1 MSIYSV
7 NETGT
12 KAYRTRFNLSFRK
25 LLDCDFAK
33 IIPVLAKFCI
43 PNDVWKIGA
52 DMLIRYQPTMAPPLT
67 RAWARVRYFFV
78 PLRLVEENCEQI
90 ITGSKEGKLIETELP
105 TFEKAFDKVSTPS
118 GYTVSKHSFWD
129 YMGIPSLDYKNIKND
144 KSIPTAYWLKGY
156 LRCFFD
162 YYRDEN
168 LYPNNDFNTI
178 VKAALQRGG
187 LYELESPSL
196 HKDYFTS
203 SLPWQLKGTTPMIEI
218 SGGSA
223 DFTNSILPNANEI
236 PGYAIGVT
244 EAGNDPKLGKYN
256 ERVDTSP
263 TIINSSQ
270 LLQALNNNV
279 ISGVGSISMDDLR
292 TMAAQTRIFERLAR
306 CGSRYTE
313 YLRANFGISP
323 ADGTLQRAQYLG
335 GFKQPIVTTEVVQT
349 GGNDSLE
356 VGTLRG
362 HGISHG
368 GNTIKPFV
376 CKEFGMLFG
385 LLDIMPEL
393 QYTQGIDRE
402 LTYDSR
408 FDFFN
413 PSFQHLSEQE
423 VRNGELF
430 ISNTDGKND
439 AVFGYQAIYN
449 ELRTSRDLVVGDMR
463 DTLSYWTQAIKFN
476 SRPNLN
482 YAFIKAES
490 YISNF
495 HEPFTVQNGAL
506 PMIVDFG
513 NILDVYRPMV
523 KYGTPG
529 LVDHL

>member
-12 KAYRTRFNLSFRK
+12 KNYRTRFNLSFRK
-25 LLDCDFAK
+25 LFDCDFAK
-33 IIPVLAKFCI
+33 IVPVLAKFCV

-78 PLRLVEENCEQI
+78 PLRLVEENTEAI
-90 ITGSKEGKLIETELP
+90 ITGSREGKLIETELP
-105 TFEKAFDKVSTPS
+105 TFEKAFDRVDGPS
-118 GYTVSKHSFWD
+118 CYLVTKHSFWD
-129 YMGIPSLDYKNIKND
+129 YMGIPTIDYQKIKND

-168 LYPNNDFNTI
+168 LYPVNDFN
-178 VKAALQRGG
+178 VVVNAALGRGG

-203 SLPWQLKGTTPMIEI
+203 SLPWQLKGSTPMIEI
-218 SGGSA
+218 SGGMA
-223 DFTNSILPNANEI
+223 DFSNAVNQIHSEQVSSVSVSGDGILFAADNPNYNS
-236 PGYAIGVT
+236 
-244 EAGNDPKLGKYN
+244 KLIK
-256 ERVDTSP
+256 
-263 TIINSSQ
+263 
-270 LLQALNNNV
+270 ALNNNT
-279 ISGVGSISMDDLR
+279 INGVGSISMDDLR

-313 YLRANFGISP
+313 YLRANFGTSP

-368 GNTIKPFV
+368 GNTIRPFV
-376 CKEFGMLFG
+376 CKEFGMIFG
-385 LLDIMPEL
+385 LLDVLPEL

-402 LTYDSR
+402 LTYGSR

-430 ISNTDGKND
+430 ISTDDGKND
-439 AVFGYQAIYN
+439 DVFGYQAIYN
-449 ELRTSRDLVVGDMR
+449 ELRTSRDLVVGDLR
-463 DTLSYWTQAIKFN
+463 DSLSYWTQAVKFN

-482 YAFIKAES
+482 YAFINSNS
-490 YISNF
+490 YLSNF
-495 HEPFTVQNGAL
+495 HEPFTVQSGAL